1 MPSLIKFGGTRTSRQ
16 YGEIY
21 TSRTLKKIFLKEISW
36 EALQN
41 KQLNHFK
48 RLMAENVLQSVT

>member
-1 MPSLIKFGGTRTSRQ
+1 MPNFIEFGGTRASRQ
-16 YGEIY
+16 YGELY
-21 TSRTLKKIFLKEISW
+21 TSRTFKKYFLQEISW

-48 RLMAENVLQSVT
+48 RLMA